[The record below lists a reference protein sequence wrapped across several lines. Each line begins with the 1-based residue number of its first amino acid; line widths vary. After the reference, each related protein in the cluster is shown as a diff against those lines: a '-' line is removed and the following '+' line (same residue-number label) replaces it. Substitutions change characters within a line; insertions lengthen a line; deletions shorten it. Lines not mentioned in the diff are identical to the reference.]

1 VIRPA
6 EFMIRRI
13 KLSTIYRIRSQ
24 VTIWSML
31 TVASGHAAVAVTATT
46 NRPITVMVTQVVE
59 IADAGGLGCNEAPR
73 AVLRVRLRQLTGGA
87 GLLVRVFLDE
97 AGAVAAGSSAD
108 SVYAGMVA
116 LAPSDTAA
124 AQEFFLPLP
133 LPIQSPWRG
142 RATIAP
148 ALNDGAGEPTA
159 SVSIED
165 VSLVRTACR

>member
-1 VIRPA
+1 MIRPA

-13 KLSTIYRIRSQ
+13 KQSTIYRIRSQ
-24 VTIWSML
+24 VTIWSLL

-46 NRPITVMVTQVVE
+46 DRPSTVAVSQVVE
-59 IADAGGLGCNEAPR
+59 VADADRFGCNEAPR

-87 GLLVRVFLDE
+87 GLLIRVFLDE
-97 AGAVAAGSSAD
+97 AGAVASGSTAD
-108 SVYAGMVA
+108 SVYVGTVS
-116 LAPSDTAA
+116 LAPADTAA

-133 LPIQSPWRG
+133 PPIQSPWRG

-148 ALNDGAGEPTA
+148 ALIDGAGEPTA

-165 VSLVRTACR
+165 VSLVRAACR